1 MRMDVHVH
9 PLLVKE
15 LTDSRPRLLQD
26 ARELFDL
33 RTAPQPLSTLL
44 NQMKVCEI
52 ERAVLLAL
60 DCPKIHDSKMPSN
73 DEVASLVR
81 QNGKRFIGFASVDPD
96 SKEALVEMRR
106 ARDELGLCGLKLNP
120 ALQEFDPVSRTALEV
135 YEEAEKLE
143 MPIIVHTGIT
153 FSNRFSIQHNGPLI
167 FDDIARKHPK
177 LRICLAHMA
186 WPWLWDAVTVVVR
199 NSNIYLDTAGTYV
212 GTPTE
217 HVRQLAATLSP
228 RVIENVLGE
237 RLMFGSDYPRIEMN
251 KMFDAVSTLP
261 IRRDALTAILGE
273 NALSFLGEQTEV

>member
-1 MRMDVHVH
+1 
-9 PLLVKE
+9 
-15 LTDSRPRLLQD
+15 
-26 ARELFDL
+26 
-33 RTAPQPLSTLL
+33 
-44 NQMKVCEI
+44 MKVCEV

-60 DCPKIHDSKMPSN
+60 DCPKIDSKMPSN
-73 DEVASLVR
+73 DEVAGLVK
-81 QNGKRFIGFASVDPD
+81 QNGRHFIGFASVDPD
-96 SKEALVEMRR
+96 SKEALGEMRR
-106 ARDELGLCGLKLNP
+106 AKDELGLGGLKLNP
-120 ALQEFDPVSRTALEV
+120 ALQEFDPVSPPALEV
-135 YEEAEKLE
+135 YKEAEKLE

-177 LRICLAHMA
+177 LRLCLAHMA
-186 WPWLWDAVTVVVR
+186 WPWLWDAVTVAIR
-199 NSNIYLDTAGTYV
+199 NPNVYLDTAGTYV

-251 KMFDAVSTLP
+251 KMFDAIASLP